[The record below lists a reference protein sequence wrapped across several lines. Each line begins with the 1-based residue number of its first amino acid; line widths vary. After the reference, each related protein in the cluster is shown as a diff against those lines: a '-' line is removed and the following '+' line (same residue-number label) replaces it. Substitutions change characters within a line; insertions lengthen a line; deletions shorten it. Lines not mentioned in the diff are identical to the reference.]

1 MKPYTYPASFEPQAE
16 GGFTVLFSDVPEGIT
31 EGDTRAEALLH
42 AVGALETGLSFYV
55 DSRKPLPKPSKPKR
69 GQAMVEVSPLAQ
81 AKLALYDAMRARKM
95 GKAELA
101 RRLDCHLMQI
111 DRLLDLCHAS
121 KLEQVAKALA
131 ALGKRIVIDVRDAA

>member
-1 MKPYTYPASFEPQAE
+1 MSPYAYPAVLIPDE
-16 GGFTVLFSDVPEGIT
+16 GALMVRFPDVPEGIT
-31 EGDTRAEALLH
+31 CGDTRSEALFH
-42 AVGALETGLSFYV
+42 AADALETALSFYV
-55 DSRKPLPKPSKPKR
+55 DQRKPLPKAGKPKR
-69 GQAMVEVSPLAQ
+69 GQVMVEVSPLAQ
-81 AKLALYDAMRARKM
+81 AKLALYETMRARKI

>member
-1 MKPYTYPASFEPQAE
+1 MFYAYPADLISDDGALLVVFP
-16 GGFTVLFSDVPEGIT
+16 DVPEAHT
-31 EGDTRAEALLH
+31 YADTRAEALLH
-42 AVGALETGLSFYV
+42 AADALETALSFYV
-55 DSRKPLPKPSKPKR
+55 ENRKPLPKPGRPKR
-69 GQAMVEVSPLAQ
+69 GQVMVEVSPLAQ
-81 AKLALYDAMRARKM
+81 AKLALYETMRARKI

>member
-1 MKPYTYPASFEPQAE
+1 MFYAFPAELKPDDGAISVHFP
-16 GGFTVLFSDVPEGIT
+16 DVPEAHSFA
-31 EGDTRAEALLH
+31 DTRVEALFH
-42 AVGALETGLSFYV
+42 AVDALETALSFYV
-55 DSRKPLPKPSKPKR
+55 DARKPLPKASKPKR
-69 GQAMVEVSPLAQ
+69 GQVMVEVSPLAQ

>member
-1 MKPYTYPASFEPQAE
+1 MFYAFPADLVPDDGAISIIFP
-16 GGFTVLFSDVPEGIT
+16 DVPEAHSF
-31 EGDTRAEALLH
+31 GDTRAEALFH
-42 AVGALETGLSFYV
+42 AVDALETALSFYV
-55 DSRKPLPKPSKPKR
+55 ENRKPLPKAGKPKR
-69 GQAMVEVSPLAQ
+69 GQVLVEVSPLAH
-81 AKLALYDAMRARKM
+81 AKLALYETMRARKV

-131 ALGKRIVIDVRDAA
+131 VLGKRIVIDVRDAA